1 VRTTVFVPFR
11 YSDRPHRR
19 KHGPRGYEDYSSFKP
34 WLRDE
39 FAFRCAYCLEREM
52 WYPDRASS
60 FCVDHIE
67 PRSRKPSLICK
78 YQNLVYSCNR
88 CNSAKQDQR
97 ILDPM
102 SVAFASHLNVR
113 QDGSIEG
120 LSTEGRQLIDIL
132 GLNETPA
139 IDNRRRYLLLIGLK
153 AEFPDDPTVNRLFI
167 QSFAFPMD
175 LPDLTR
181 LRPPGGNSRT
191 GSEQRGFHE
200 LRSLEKLGEVY

>member
-1 VRTTVFVPFR
+1 
-11 YSDRPHRR
+11 
-19 KHGPRGYEDYSSFKP
+19 
-34 WLRDE
+34 
-39 FAFRCAYCLEREM
+39 M

-67 PRSRKPSLICK
+67 PRSKKPSLICE
-78 YQNLVYSCNR
+78 YRNLVYSCNR
-88 CNSAKQDQR
+88 CNSAKQDQL
-97 ILDPM
+97 ILDPT

-113 QDGSIEG
+113 PDGSIDG
-120 LSTEGRQLIDIL
+120 LSTEGRELIDIL

-153 AEFPDDPTVNRLFI
+153 DEFPDDPTVHQLFI
-167 QSFAFPMD
+167 QSFAYPID

-191 GSEQRGFHE
+191 RSEQRGFHA
-200 LRSLEKLGEVY
+200 LRSRGKLGEVY